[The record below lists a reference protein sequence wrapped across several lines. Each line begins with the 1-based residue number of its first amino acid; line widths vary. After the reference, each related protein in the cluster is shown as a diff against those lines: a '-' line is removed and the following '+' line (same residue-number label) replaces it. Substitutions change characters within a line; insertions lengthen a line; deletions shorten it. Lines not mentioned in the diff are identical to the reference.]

1 MLPGHIEGQAHG
13 GGRTMQSTSRGSVR
27 AVSRPRAAAQAT
39 VELAAL
45 FTLLLPIV
53 IGIVDLGRAYF
64 AYDVLVH
71 AVNEGARYGSID
83 SSTTSIVST
92 VQTAAGTIPLASGDV
107 TVTCYGGSTTT
118 TRTCST
124 MVLGDTVEVGASLL
138 FTPITPLISAI
149 LPGGTLTIGATTRR
163 SFQ

>member
-1 MLPGHIEGQAHG
+1 MRRLSWRDPRPL
-13 GGRTMQSTSRGSVR
+13 GR
-27 AVSRPRAAAQAT
+27 ARAAAQSS

-45 FTLLLPIV
+45 FALLLPIV
-53 IGIVDLGRAYF
+53 LGIVDLGRAYF

-83 SSTTSIVST
+83 RSTANVVAA
-92 VQTAAGTIPLASGDV
+92 VQSAAGTLGIASGDV
-107 TVTCYGGSTTT
+107 TVACFSGSAAAAT
-118 TRTCST
+118 TCSS
-124 MVLGDTVEVGASLL
+124 MLIGDTVQVGASVV
-138 FTPITPLISAI
+138 FRPVTPLIGAL